1 MLSVFTSPSRYVQ
14 GRGATASLGAEM
26 AALGLEGPV
35 LVVAGRSAE
44 AMLGAAWAES
54 FRKAGLVH
62 VVHRFGGQSSRA
74 EIERVNEAARAAGA
88 RTIVGAGGGKAVDT
102 GRASAHELGLSF
114 VSCPSLASSDA
125 PCSAVS
131 VVYTESGEVEEI
143 RFLPRN
149 PDLVVVDT
157 EVVAKSPA
165 RFLVAGMGDAA
176 ATWFEAKACA
186 ESHARNTRGGA
197 STRSA
202 LALAEL
208 CWRTL
213 LEDGESALRAVERQ
227 VVTPSLERL
236 VEANTLL
243 SGLGFESAG
252 LAAAH
257 SIHNG
262 LTDAPGT
269 HGRLHGEKVS
279 FGLCAQLALEGAPRE
294 TVRQVLGF
302 ATAVG
307 LPVTLAEVG
316 LADLDAAMLRRIAER
331 STQPGESIHNEPFA
345 VEPAAVADAILAA
358 DAEGR
363 AFLARAGRR

>member
-1 MLSVFTSPSRYVQ
+1 MLSVFAAPSRYVQ
-14 GRGATASLGAEM
+14 GRGATASLGREM
-26 AALGLEGPV
+26 VGLGLEGPV

-44 AMLGAAWAES
+44 SMLGATWAES
-54 FRKAGLVH
+54 FRQVGLAH
-62 VVHRFGGQSSRA
+62 VVHRFGGECSRA
-74 EIERVNEAARAAGA
+74 EIARVNEAARSAGA
-88 RTIVGAGGGKAVDT
+88 RAIVGAGGGKAIDT
-102 GRASAHELGLSF
+102 GRASAHEIGVPF

-125 PCSAVS
+125 PCSAIS
-131 VVYTESGEVEEI
+131 VVYREDGTVEQI

-186 ESHARNTRGGA
+186 ESRASNTRGGA
-197 STRSA
+197 APRSA

-213 LEDGESALRAVERQ
+213 VEDGEAALRSVESHA
-227 VVTPSLERL
+227 VTPALERL

-257 SIHNG
+257 AIHNG

-279 FGLCAQLALEGAPRE
+279 FGLCAQLALEGAPRVVVDE
-294 TVRQVLGF
+294 VLGF
-302 ATAVG
+302 ATSVG

-316 LADLDAAMLRRIAER
+316 LADLDPAMLRRIAER
-331 STQPGESIHNEPFA
+331 SSQPGESIHNEPFD

-358 DAEGR
+358 DAAGR
-363 AFLARAGRR
+363 AWLARAGRR

>member
-1 MLSVFTSPSRYVQ
+1 MLSVFASPSRYVQ
-14 GRGATASLGAEM
+14 GRGATA
-26 AALGLEGPV
+26 ALGREMVGLGLGGPV

-44 AMLGAAWAES
+44 SMLGPTWAES
-54 FRKAGLVH
+54 FRQAGLAH
-62 VVHRFGGQSSRA
+62 VVHRFGGESSRA
-74 EIERVNEAARAAGA
+74 EIARVNEAARSAGA
-88 RTIVGAGGGKAVDT
+88 RVIVGAGGGKAIDT
-102 GRASAHELGLSF
+102 GRASAHEIGVPF

-131 VVYTESGEVEEI
+131 VVYREDGTVEQI

-186 ESHARNTRGGA
+186 ESRAANTRGGA

-213 LEDGESALRAVERQ
+213 VEDGEAALRAVESQ
-227 VVTPSLERL
+227 AVTPALERL

-257 SIHNG
+257 AIHNG

-279 FGLCAQLALEGAPRE
+279 FGLCAQLALEGAPRVVVDE
-294 TVRQVLGF
+294 VLGF
-302 ATAVG
+302 ATSVG

-316 LADLDAAMLRRIAER
+316 LADLDPAMLRHVAER
-331 STQPGESIHNEPFA
+331 SSQPGESIHNEPFD

-358 DAEGR
+358 DAAGR
-363 AFLARAGRR
+363 AFLARAARR

>member
-1 MLSVFTSPSRYVQ
+1 MLSIFASPSRYVQ
-14 GRGATASLGAEM
+14 GRGATAALGAEM
-26 AALGLEGPV
+26 VGLGLGGPV

-44 AMLGAAWAES
+44 SMLADAWAES
-54 FRKAGLVH
+54 FRRAGLAH
-62 VVHRFGGQSSRA
+62 VVHRFGGECSRA
-74 EIERVNEAARAAGA
+74 EIARVVEAARATGA
-88 RTIVGAGGGKAVDT
+88 RTIAGAGGGKAVDT
-102 GRASAHELGLSF
+102 GRASAHELGLPF

-125 PCSAVS
+125 PCSAIS
-131 VVYTESGEVEEI
+131 VVYSEDGRVEDI

-157 EVVAKSPA
+157 EVVAKSPV

-176 ATWFEAKACA
+176 ATWFEARACA
-186 ESHARNTRGGA
+186 QSHARNTRGGA
-197 STRSA
+197 ATRSA

-213 LEDGESALRAVERQ
+213 VEDGEAARRSVESHA
-227 VVTPSLERL
+227 VTPALERL

-257 SIHNG
+257 AIHNG
-262 LTDAPGT
+262 LTEAPGT
-269 HGRLHGEKVS
+269 HGRLHGEKVA
-279 FGLCAQLALEGAPRE
+279 FGLCTQLALEGAPRA
-294 TVRQVLGF
+294 TVEEVLGF

-307 LPVTLAEVG
+307 LPVTLAEIG
-316 LADLDAAMLRRIAER
+316 LAELDPAMLRRIAER

-345 VEPAAVADAILAA
+345 VEPASVADAILAA